1 MLFISLHTRGQ
12 YPATQKARQ
21 GPFMRGP
28 CRFWW
33 VVWTVLIAN
42 IGRFVLESTWFYR
55 TTIRG
60 SISINPNS
68 TDFGDKDKLQ
78 SVIAALSAFHPTSIC
93 RPRRIQR
100 NFNAW
105 YVMPSLGRVRFYGIA
120 RTYTFIFPRVFLPIC
135 IAIYANG
142 WLKLSSQVGGS
153 NPIMMNT

>member
-1 MLFISLHTRGQ
+1 MGELKSPDPISD
-12 YPATQKARQ
+12 KAPIERW
-21 GPFMRGP
+21 GP

-33 VVWTVLIAN
+33 VARTILCTN
-42 IGRFVLESTWFYR
+42 IGRYVLESTCIER
-55 TTIRG
+55 SLICDR
-60 SISINPNS
+60 ISINPNS

-135 IAIYANG
+135 IAIYTNG
-142 WLKLSSQVGGS
+142 
-153 NPIMMNT
+153 